1 VAKALAELRSLYE
14 PFVNA
19 LAVQLMFALPSFQ
32 PQKPPLDNWQTS
44 PWMRR
49 SPGLGGLPAANAD
62 DEHLD

>member
-1 VAKALAELRSLYE
+1 
-14 PFVNA
+14 
-19 LAVQLMFALPSFQ
+19 MFAMPSFQ